1 MMIGCGTIGL
11 YLAKKLCESGIRIKI
26 IEFDRKRCSEIL
38 EELPDAEITYGDG
51 VESGLLIEEG
61 IKKYD
66 ACVSLARSDETN
78 LVAAMLAWSCGV
90 KTIITKVIAPS
101 YAEILHGV
109 SIDCTVSPYIIAA
122 EKLLKYVR
130 TVENYSR
137 KAPGDIKSIYM
148 LANSNAEALEFS
160 ADEISF
166 PYCNIKFSS
175 PEFKLKPNTLIA
187 AIIRN
192 EEIIIP
198 DGNSFIL
205 PGDRAVVITVKENKY
220 NCLRDIIEVSKKK

>member
-1 MMIGCGTIGL
+1 ML
-11 YLAKKLCESGIRIKI
+11 
-26 IEFDRKRCSEIL
+26 D
-38 EELPDAEITYGDG
+38 ELPHAEITYGDG
-51 VESGLLIEEG
+51 VESELLLEEG
-61 IKKYD
+61 IKRYD
-66 ACVSLARSDETN
+66 ACISLTGADETN
-78 LVAAMLAWSCGV
+78 LVAAMFAWSCGV
-90 KTIITKVIAPS
+90 KTIITKVVAPS

-109 SIDCTVSPYIIAA
+109 SIDCTVSPTLTAS
-122 EKLLKYVR
+122 EKILKYVR

-160 ADEISF
+160 VETDSF
-166 PYCNIKFSS
+166 PYTNIQFSS

-198 DGNSFIL
+198 DGRSVIL
-205 PGDRAVVITVKENKY
+205 PGDRAVVITLKENKY
-220 NCLRDIIEVSKKK
+220 NCLRDIMAIQKK